1 MTVEELAGAAGLTVG
16 DVQQLESYGLLAGR
30 TVGGTVYYDEEALTV
45 ARLAAGLARY
55 GLEARHLRV
64 HKHAAEREAGLIE
77 QIVLP
82 LLKQRNP
89 EAKQRAQQTAAELA
103 HLGQGLREVFVRRAL
118 RDQIGQIGG

>member
-1 MTVEELAGAAGLTVG
+1 M
-16 DVQQLESYGLLAGR
+16 QQLESYGLLAGKA
-30 TVGGTVYYDEEALTV
+30 VGGTVYYDEDALAV
-45 ARLAAGLARY
+45 ARLAAGLARF

-103 HLGQGLREVFVRRAL
+103 RLGQGLRAVFVRRAL
-118 RDQIGQIGG
+118 RDQIGG